1 MTTPQSILYELHY
14 KLDEVVRFIEG
25 NEDAEGIIGRV
36 AVLEEQ
42 NDDII
47 IALQRIENQLS
58 LIIQVLCKKNA
69 Q

>member
-14 KLDEVVRFIEG
+14 KLGEVVAFIEG
-25 NEDAEGIIGRV
+25 NEDSEGIIGRV
-36 AVLEEQ
+36 ETLEEQ

-58 LIIQVLCKKNA
+58 LIIQVLAKSNV
-69 Q
+69 

>member
-14 KLDEVVRFIEG
+14 KLGEVVRFIEG
-25 NEDAEGIIGRV
+25 NEDSEGIIGRV
-36 AVLEEQ
+36 ETLEEQ

-58 LIIQVLCKKNA
+58 LIIQVLAKSNV
-69 Q
+69 